1 MSLAPTILLPFYRG
15 WLCLQQGAR
24 VWLTLSIEGDEAD
37 ADADAGHEEHEA
49 PGAGYMSRVW
59 RHTG

>member
-15 WLCLQQGAR
+15 WLCLQQGAG
-24 VWLTLSIEGDEAD
+24 VWLTLPIEGDEAE
-37 ADADAGHEEHEA
+37 AESNAGQEEQEA
-49 PGAGYMSRVW
+49 PGAGRMSRVW